1 MAIRANDRR
10 RLARLAAPR
19 ILAQRD
25 AVERRAGLR
34 EQRDF
39 FEGVAMLLAIEGIDP
54 QTTSVAIRLRDAE
67 AKLAA
72 IPDTPEL
79 EKADEE
85 YLASADTRWIDEE
98 QEKGRR
104 YRPPAREEESFESE
118 IERLMGRYRTDR
130 RETDLTKASPL
141 ELYAWCLSRHG
152 ATYDEAA
159 ADVARTAQ
167 DLLLVLEALPED
179 ATEDD
184 IERALSALEDQ

>member
-1 MAIRANDRR
+1 MAIRPNDRR

-159 ADVARTAQ
+159 ADVARTAE
-167 DLLLVLEALPED
+167 DLLPVLEALPED
-179 ATEDD
+179 ATGDD

>member
-184 IERALSALEDQ
+184 IERALSALENQ